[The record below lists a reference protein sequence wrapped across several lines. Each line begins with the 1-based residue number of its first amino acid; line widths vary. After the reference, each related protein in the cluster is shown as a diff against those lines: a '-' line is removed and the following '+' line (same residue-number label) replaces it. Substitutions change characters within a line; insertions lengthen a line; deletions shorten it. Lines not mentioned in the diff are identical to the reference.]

1 MAGSFR
7 GEAIAD
13 ILILNYIN
21 EVYDNIFIWC
31 ADDMM
36 YRQVLGF
43 GAVVA
48 NLIMVKIKYQS

>member
-1 MAGSFR
+1 
-7 GEAIAD
+7 
-13 ILILNYIN
+13 
-21 EVYDNIFIWC
+21 
-31 ADDMM
+31 MM